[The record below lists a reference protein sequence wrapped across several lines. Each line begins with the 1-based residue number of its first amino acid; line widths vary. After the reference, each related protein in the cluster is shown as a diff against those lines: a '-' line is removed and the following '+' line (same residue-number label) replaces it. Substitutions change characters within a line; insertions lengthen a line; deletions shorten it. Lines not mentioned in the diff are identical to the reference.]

1 MSSIL
6 NIFGIFVGISKKY
19 YYYYKQLLNWNDL
32 FSKMNE
38 YV

>member
-6 NIFGIFVGISKKY
+6 NIFGIFVGIRKKLL
-19 YYYYKQLLNWNDL
+19 YYKQLLNWNDL